1 MLGAFTGFLER
12 CENKEKYLRK
22 DQQRRDVEMQPR
34 MELSPPS
41 NMVLNSHLNKYS
53 TLKNSSQIMLSNNA
67 MLKKCDRVTEIKK
80 KMSTLLCKKSSKKAQ
95 KETARQQKAYGLS
108 KSFTLD
114 VLFSWNTIF
123 SMELNIFCIHER
135 SCCIGGSSVEDV
147 ACIKISPVS
156 PKVGLTK
163 AYAKKTCDE
172 QRVNNGQSPPA

>member
-1 MLGAFTGFLER
+1 M
-12 CENKEKYLRK
+12 
-22 DQQRRDVEMQPR
+22 
-34 MELSPPS
+34 
-41 NMVLNSHLNKYS
+41 
-53 TLKNSSQIMLSNNA
+53 
-67 MLKKCDRVTEIKK
+67 TEIKK
-80 KMSTLLCKKSSKKAQ
+80 KIEYASVQEILQKAQ